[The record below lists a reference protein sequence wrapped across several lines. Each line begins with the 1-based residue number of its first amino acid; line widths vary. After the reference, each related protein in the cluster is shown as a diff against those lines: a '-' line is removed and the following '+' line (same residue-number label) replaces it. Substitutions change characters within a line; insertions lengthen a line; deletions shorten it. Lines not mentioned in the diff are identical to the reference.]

1 MALILAFRAPAAHPS
16 ASPQTQDSKLVS
28 AELIFFPGVR
38 YERHAP
44 EQDPAPVAKGRRA
57 RRSSQRELIDMM
69 D

>member
-16 ASPQTQDSKLVS
+16 TSPQTRDSKTVS
-28 AELIFFPGVR
+28 ADLIFFPGVR

-44 EQDPAPVAKGRRA
+44 DAGAAPVAKGRRA